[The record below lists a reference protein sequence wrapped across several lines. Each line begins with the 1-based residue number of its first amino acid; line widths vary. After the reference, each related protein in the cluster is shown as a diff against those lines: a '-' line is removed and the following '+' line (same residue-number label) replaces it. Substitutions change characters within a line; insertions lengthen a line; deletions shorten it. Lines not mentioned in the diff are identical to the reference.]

1 LKTARVN
8 HLLHAE
14 SAEVENEVTAYG
26 QKTSSFWRFLRIKG
40 RLKIVKERVNFLEAA
55 NKFPSAII
63 IYMAKR
69 EAFLIELPSLIQ

>member
-1 LKTARVN
+1 MK
-8 HLLHAE
+8 
-14 SAEVENEVTAYG
+14 NEVTAYG

-40 RLKIVKERVNFLEAA
+40 RLKIVKERVNFLEAV
-55 NKFPSAII
+55 NKFPGAII